1 MEVAGSPA
9 HRHSRTAGQAASGTV
24 RRRDRR
30 HQDKIPSRL
39 DRLPWARFH
48 WLIILGLGTAWI
60 LDGLEVTIVGTVGS
74 RMTEAGSGI
83 SISTAQ
89 IGTAG
94 AIYVAGACLGALFFG
109 QLTDRFGRK
118 KLFLWTLGLYLVATA
133 ATGASF
139 SPWFFFVA
147 RFFTGA
153 GIGGEYAAINSAI
166 DELIPARARGR
177 VDLVVNGSYW
187 VGSAAGSAASLA
199 LLNTAWLPK
208 DIGWRLGFALGVI
221 LALAVLRNSE
231 VCRQIWPDVTQLI
244 HGEKRAA
251 VYP

>member
-1 MEVAGSPA
+1 M
-9 HRHSRTAGQAASGTV
+9 GTV
-24 RRRDRR
+24 
-30 HQDKIPSRL
+30 S
-39 DRLPWARFH
+39 
-48 WLIILGLGTAWI
+48 
-60 LDGLEVTIVGTVGS
+60 S
-74 RMTEAGSGI
+74 RMTKAGSGI

-153 GIGGEYAAINSAI
+153 GSAVSTRRSTR
-166 DELIPARARGR
+166 P
-177 VDLVVNGSYW
+177 ST
-187 VGSAAGSAASLA
+187 S
-199 LLNTAWLPK
+199 
-208 DIGWRLGFALGVI
+208 
-221 LALAVLRNSE
+221 
-231 VCRQIWPDVTQLI
+231 
-244 HGEKRAA
+244 
-251 VYP
+251 